1 MSELPVEQPA
11 SRLAALTIDAILAF
25 ACYLIA
31 YRLRFTSSE
40 FELFLPSALR
50 ALPFVVGAQIAAL
63 LACRAYAYRQ
73 GRRWFPRLFAGVC
86 SGTAAGALLTWAIY
100 GFEGISR
107 ISFAV
112 DALLLVLATFGW
124 RAASGIARLARLVRE
139 EHATAHAL
147 EDRTAAPSVSAG
159 LLGIIRYRE
168 LLRNLVMRDLK
179 LKYRGSVF
187 GFFWSL
193 ANPLVMI
200 LTYTVVFTY
209 VLRIRTPGFIFTLL
223 LGLLNWTFFANST
236 MMSTGSIVDAGG
248 LIKSVAFPRVILP
261 VATVL
266 FNLAQFLLTIVVF
279 LPLALIMFGASL
291 SPAILLVPV
300 ILALEVLFTMGVA
313 LALATITS
321 YFRDVRHIL
330 EISLGV
336 VFWSTPILYQYET
349 LPEIVRL
356 PVLLS
361 PMSPFVIAW
370 QQIFH
375 DGRVPDLAVWLA
387 ATCYG
392 TGMFVLGASMFVTS
406 EDRFGE
412 LV

>member
-25 ACYLIA
+25 ACYLVA

-73 GRRWFPRLFAGVC
+73 GRRWFPRLLAGVC

-200 LTYTVVFTY
+200 TTYTVVFTY

-279 LPLALIMFGASL
+279 LPLALMFGATL
-291 SPAILLVPV
+291 SPAILLVPL

>member
-11 SRLAALTIDAILAF
+11 SRLAALTIDAMLAF

-50 ALPFVVGAQIAAL
+50 ALPFVVGAQMAAV
-63 LACRAYAYRQ
+63 LACRAYAYRE
-73 GRRWFPRLFAGVC
+73 GRRWFPRLLVGVS

-124 RAASGIARLARLVRE
+124 RAGSGIARLARLVRE
-139 EHATAHAL
+139 ERATAHAL

-200 LTYTVVFTY
+200 TTYTVVFTY

-223 LGLLNWTFFANST
+223 LGLLNWTFFANSA
-236 MMSTGSIVDAGG
+236 MMSTGAIVDAGG

-279 LPLALIMFGASL
+279 LPLALMFGASL
-291 SPAILLVPV
+291 SPAILLVPL
-300 ILALEVLFTMGVA
+300 ILALEVLFTTGVA
-313 LALATITS
+313 FALATITS

-336 VFWSTPILYQYET
+336 VFWSTPILYQYGT
-349 LPEIVRL
+349 LPELVRL

-392 TGMFVLGASMFVTS
+392 IGMFVLGASMFVTS
-406 EDRFGE
+406 EDRFAE